1 MGQGFEIINDKGE
14 VQVTSEA
21 PLLTFDTSYDI
32 SGRTNVPAKMI
43 ALAPTMGG
51 QRVNWSW
58 GFQKDYSTFVG
69 QGYAF
74 TFDYG
79 MPPESI
85 ANYGI
90 EVFDA
95 AGKLTFSS
103 GQRAMRI
110 MQQVSIPDVR
120 ARGNLDRIWST
131 PLAGGGQMLAILFN
145 KQAIWQSGS
154 RAMTVGVYLDDNSNV
169 CLGQAVALDDRYI
182 VDGLIGRFSIDF
194 LVVEVSGYF
203 RPI

>member
-1 MGQGFEIINDKGE
+1 MGQGFEVINDKGE

-21 PLLTFDTSYDI
+21 PLLTFDSSYDI
-32 SGRTNVPAKMI
+32 SGITNVPAKII

-51 QRVNWSW
+51 DRVNWSW

-95 AGKLTFSS
+95 AGNLTFSS

-110 MQQVSIPDVR
+110 IEQVNISDVR
-120 ARGNLDRIWST
+120 TGGNLDRIWST

-154 RAMTVGVYLDDNSNV
+154 RAMTVGVYLDDNGNV
-169 CLGQAVALDDRYI
+169 CLGQAVALDDHYI
-182 VDGLIGRFSIDF
+182 VDGLIGRYNIDF
-194 LVVEVSGYF
+194 VVVEVSGYF
-203 RPI
+203 QPL

>member
-21 PLLTFDTSYDI
+21 PLLTFDSSYDI
-32 SGRTNVPAKMI
+32 SGKTDVPAKII
-43 ALAPTMGG
+43 ALAPNMGG
-51 QRVNWSW
+51 KRVNWSW
-58 GFQKDYSTFVG
+58 GFKKDYSTFVG
-69 QGYAF
+69 QGHAF

-79 MPPESI
+79 LPPEST

-95 AGKLTFSS
+95 AGNLTFSS

-110 MQQVSIPDVR
+110 VEQVNIPDVR
-120 ARGNLDRIWST
+120 SRGNLDRIWST
-131 PLAGGGQMLAILFN
+131 PLGGGGQMLAILFN

-154 RAMTVGVYLDDNSNV
+154 RAMTVGVYRDDNKNV
-169 CLGQAVALDDRYI
+169 CLGQAVALDDRYL
-182 VDGLIGRFSIDF
+182 VDGLIGRYSIDF
-194 LVVEVSGYF
+194 IVVDVSGYF
-203 RPI
+203 QPI

>member
-1 MGQGFEIINDKGE
+1 MGQGFEVINDKGE

-21 PLLTFDTSYDI
+21 PLLAFDSSYDI
-32 SGRTNVPAKMI
+32 SGRTNVPAKII

-51 QRVNWSW
+51 DRVNWSW
-58 GFQKDYSTFVG
+58 GFQKGYSTFVG

-90 EVFDA
+90 EVFNA
-95 AGKLTFSS
+95 AGELTFSS

-110 MQQVSIPDVR
+110 VKQVSISDVR
-120 ARGNLDRIWST
+120 KVGSLDRIWSM

-154 RAMTVGVYLDDNSNV
+154 RAMTVGVYLDSNGDI

-182 VDGLIGRFSIDF
+182 VDGLTGRYNIDF
-194 LVVEVSGYF
+194 VVVDVSGYF
-203 RPI
+203 QPL